1 MLMINLCCAR
11 QMNVIIPPTPQLPPQ
26 ATCVP
31 QICRCSKLTPVCSKM
46 TLNGRFPMCSK
57 MTLIRCSKMTL
68 VPKEEGSQEAKSLL
82 SFQPCSSKDCHIG
95 RELRSWLK
103 SPPMIKGP
111 GHEEVAVRLVLQ
123 VISSLPVQQFRL
135 FVIGLWVTIN

>member
-1 MLMINLCCAR
+1 
-11 QMNVIIPPTPQLPPQ
+11 MNVIIPPTPQLPPQ

-68 VPKEEGSQEAKSLL
+68 VPLLNVPTPKQNCSGTPWSWSDHHIASHSFSASAQGRNIEAMDQKKL
-82 SFQPCSSKDCHIG
+82 
-95 RELRSWLK
+95 RELTKKETCL
-103 SPPMIKGP
+103 
-111 GHEEVAVRLVLQ
+111 
-123 VISSLPVQQFRL
+123 
-135 FVIGLWVTIN
+135 